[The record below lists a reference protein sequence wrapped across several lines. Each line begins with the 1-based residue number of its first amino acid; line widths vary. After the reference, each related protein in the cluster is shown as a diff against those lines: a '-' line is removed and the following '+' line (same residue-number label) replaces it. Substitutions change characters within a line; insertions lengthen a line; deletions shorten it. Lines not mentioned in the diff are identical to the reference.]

1 MLSESGGLPGRVSKM
16 LMVLHFAPAWGG
28 GRIGMMEQGWPEPG
42 PAGLLGP
49 REAQESI
56 RNSGCPQRD
65 VEMTE
70 LL

>member
-1 MLSESGGLPGRVSKM
+1 M

-28 GRIGMMEQGWPEPG
+28 SRVGMMEQGWPEPG

>member
-1 MLSESGGLPGRVSKM
+1 MLPELGGLPGRASKT
-16 LMVLHFAPAWGG
+16 LTVLHIVSAWGAS
-28 GRIGMMEQGWPEPG
+28 RVGMMKEGWPEPG

-56 RNSGCPQRD
+56 RNSVCPQRD

>member
-1 MLSESGGLPGRVSKM
+1 MLSELGGLPGRVSKT
-16 LMVLHFAPAWGG
+16 LMVLHISPAWGG
-28 GRIGMMEQGWPEPG
+28 GRVGMMGQGWLEPG

-49 REAQESI
+49 REAQEST
-56 RNSGCPQRD
+56 RNSVCPQRD